1 MSRFRSARLAVCCV
15 LAALPLSSTAADSV
29 ATKAELDKIRARIEH
44 IRSGVAQDLARRDQ
58 LAADLRRTELAIQAS
73 ERKLAAI
80 RDQRRTAEREL
91 RQLREQHAAL
101 ERRLQAERRS
111 LAGELRSAYMN
122 GRAERLK
129 MLLAQ
134 EDPATLGRMLV
145 YYRYFG
151 LARAA
156 HIAEVSTQLADL
168 ERLADDIDLRT
179 RELAELESNQASE
192 VARLDTARAERR
204 EAVAALENRIESRQ
218 EQLSR
223 LEAQAQVLEKLLEE
237 LQRAARDFPMLAKQP
252 FERTRGRLP
261 WPVKGQVAA
270 RFGEPRAGGP
280 LRWRGVL
287 IAAPAGTDV
296 RAPHYARVIYADWL
310 PGMGLL
316 LVLDHGDGYLS
327 LYGHN
332 ERLYRA
338 VGDQISPG
346 DVIAAVGDAGG
357 DARAGL
363 YMEIRKGKTPLDP
376 TKWLRKP

>member
-1 MSRFRSARLAVCCV
+1 
-15 LAALPLSSTAADSV
+15 
-29 ATKAELDKIRARIEH
+29 
-44 IRSGVAQDLARRDQ
+44 
-58 LAADLRRTELAIQAS
+58 
-73 ERKLAAI
+73 
-80 RDQRRTAEREL
+80 
-91 RQLREQHAAL
+91 
-101 ERRLQAERRS
+101 
-111 LAGELRSAYMN
+111 MN